1 MQLLLIGVYLILT
14 VSGLILMKLGEN
26 PGSFSVENGTL
37 TFGIN
42 WISAIGF
49 ICYLF
54 SFLLFTRIV
63 VMFDLSYIFPI
74 ITGIV
79 QILALIASAIVFK
92 EHISV
97 TSVIGVSLIIIGIII
112 MNYKRVYEDICMNR
126 LKTFLK
132 YLIIFVAFYI
142 FTDLLTSIAL
152 SNNYKQ
158 MQCEGFDSGSYVVEM
173 KNSKSTSVSGYVD
186 GTIKL
191 KQEYENPEKYLEF
204 DFYSKYGNLMGR
216 KYLDLSKVDLTTE
229 QEFKVNFDYDDI
241 AKYEVKA
248 TNDVQKISEI
258 QKDMISK
265 GYMALTVVGALIVL
279 YYVL

>member
-1 MQLLLIGVYLILT
+1 
-14 VSGLILMKLGEN
+14 
-26 PGSFSVENGTL
+26 
-37 TFGIN
+37 
-42 WISAIGF
+42 
-49 ICYLF
+49 
-54 SFLLFTRIV
+54 
-63 VMFDLSYIFPI
+63 
-74 ITGIV
+74 
-79 QILALIASAIVFK
+79 
-92 EHISV
+92 
-97 TSVIGVSLIIIGIII
+97 
-112 MNYKRVYEDICMNR
+112 MNR

>member
-112 MNYKRVYEDICMNR
+112 MNYKRV
-126 LKTFLK
+126 
-132 YLIIFVAFYI
+132 
-142 FTDLLTSIAL
+142 
-152 SNNYKQ
+152 
-158 MQCEGFDSGSYVVEM
+158 
-173 KNSKSTSVSGYVD
+173 
-186 GTIKL
+186 
-191 KQEYENPEKYLEF
+191 
-204 DFYSKYGNLMGR
+204 
-216 KYLDLSKVDLTTE
+216 
-229 QEFKVNFDYDDI
+229 
-241 AKYEVKA
+241 
-248 TNDVQKISEI
+248 
-258 QKDMISK
+258 
-265 GYMALTVVGALIVL
+265 
-279 YYVL
+279 